1 MVSGSLPL
9 NNSPQ
14 YSHSVMDFLDQ
25 VYFNNTVRSYLIVGS
40 LILLTLL
47 LKRFVSRYL
56 ASLFYRLVQR
66 FWKTVSRPHFTNL
79 VVEPLEWFVVILI
92 AVFAIDKLNFPT
104 ALMYTVYG
112 HSTADILSRLGTAII
127 IISFIWLVLRL
138 MDFVALVLE
147 ERANL
152 TTDTRDNQL
161 IVFFRDFLKVIIGI
175 IGVLLII
182 KACFNQPLGNLLT
195 GLSIVGA
202 ALALGAKES
211 LENLIASFI
220 IFFDK
225 PFFTGDT
232 VKVNNVTG
240 KVEKIGLRSTRIRTG
255 DKTLVTVPNKQMVDT
270 MVDNWSMRTER
281 RAEIRLELS
290 VRTGFPV
297 IEKLLTELKQILANN
312 NKDISNQSVYLKD
325 LSKNGITIVIEY
337 FTWAIPL
344 DEFDTLRQTI
354 SLQTKKLLE
363 EHDVE
368 FSGEANTIIISNE
381 GKGQ

>member
-1 MVSGSLPL
+1 
-9 NNSPQ
+9 
-14 YSHSVMDFLDQ
+14 MDFLDQ
-25 VYFNNTVRSYLIVGS
+25 IYFDNTVRSYLVVGG
-40 LILLTLL
+40 LILLALL

-56 ASLFYRLVQR
+56 AALIYRFVQR
-66 FWKTVSRPHFTNL
+66 FWKTVSKPNFINL
-79 VVEPLEWFVVILI
+79 VVQPLEWFVVILI
-92 AVFAIDKLNFPT
+92 AVFAIDKLKFPS
-104 ALMYTVYG
+104 ALLYTIYG
-112 HSTADILSRLGTAII
+112 HSTADIFSRVGTAVI

-147 ERANL
+147 EKANL

-232 VKVNNVTG
+232 VKVNNLTG
-240 KVEKIGLRSTRIRTG
+240 RIEKIGLRSTRIRTG

-270 MVDNWSMRTER
+270 MVDNWSMRRER

-290 VRTGFPV
+290 VRTTLPV
-297 IEKLLTELKQILANN
+297 IEHLLAELKQIVARS
-312 NKDISNQSVYLKD
+312 NKDLSAQSVYLKE
-325 LSKNGITIVIEY
+325 LNKNGVLIVIEY
-337 FTWAIPL
+337 FTWAIPQE
-344 DEFDTLRQTI
+344 EFDTLKQTI
-354 SLQTKKLLE
+354 NLQVKKLVE
-363 EHDVE
+363 ENNVE
-368 FSGEANTIIISNE
+368 FSGEANTIIISNDPRE
-381 GKGQ
+381 H

>member
-1 MVSGSLPL
+1 M
-9 NNSPQ
+9 N
-14 YSHSVMDFLDQ
+14 FLDQ
-25 VYFNNTVRSYLIVGS
+25 IYFDNTVRSYLIVAA
-40 LILLTLL
+40 LILLALV

-56 ASLFYRLVQR
+56 ASLIYALVQR
-66 FWKTVSRPHFTNL
+66 FWQTVSRPNFINL
-79 VVEPLEWFVVILI
+79 VVQPLEWFVVILI
-92 AVFAIDKLNFPT
+92 AVFAIDKLNFPS
-104 ALMYTVYG
+104 ALMYTLYG
-112 HSTADILSRLGTAII
+112 HSTADILSRVGTAII

-147 ERANL
+147 ERASL

-175 IGVLLII
+175 IGILLII

-290 VRTGFPV
+290 VRTTLPV
-297 IEKLLTELKQILANN
+297 IELLLAELRKILARN
-312 NKDISNQSVYLKD
+312 NKDIPTQTVYLKD
-325 LSKNGITIVIEY
+325 VNKNGILIVIEY
-337 FTWAIPL
+337 FTWAIPME
-344 DEFDTLRQTI
+344 EFDTLRQTI
-354 SLQTKKLLE
+354 NLEIKKLLE
-363 EHDVE
+363 ENSVE
-368 FSGEANTIIISNE
+368 FSGEANTIIISNDVRE
-381 GKGQ
+381 H